1 MSTWTAFKAGNW
13 SDYTVWND
21 FYNATKTGTNE
32 LTVAATDL
40 SSWNGLVVYL
50 ITDAGIATV
59 TNAVFGTDTVLTLDV
74 DPSGDQSICL
84 AARPAAGDVAQTGYD
99 LTIDMD
105 TAPINQFATTAA
117 VTVTG
122 VGVFALNVDSNVV
135 AFSGTTFNA
144 VNFQNGMS
152 SLQMLGGGSVYYIDC
167 SFSSLVTFQDTSG
180 AYTLYCNT
188 AVPEVV
194 GGLTVYAPA
203 ITNLVPSSAATIHG
217 YNGGICYVESLMLYA
232 GYSVY
237 GEFTLKVIGADDAGA
252 ELNGTIRLL
261 NDTTIQSAIKGT
273 IIVPPNKTLT
283 VVSNAASTGE
293 IKLERNATYY
303 DGRQYVRGVFNAA
316 GVSSFHVGL

>member
-1 MSTWTAFKAGNW
+1 MATWTAFKAGNW
-13 SDYTVWND
+13 SDYTLWND

-32 LTVAATDL
+32 LTIAAEDL
-40 SSWNGLVVYL
+40 SSWNGLVIYL

-59 TNAVFGTDTVLTLDV
+59 TNAVFSIDTVLTLDV
-74 DPSGDQSICL
+74 DPSGDGTICL
-84 AARPAAGDVAQTGYD
+84 AARPAAGDAVSTAYD
-99 LTIDMD
+99 LTTDMTAECD
-105 TAPINQFATTAA
+105 TFATTAA
-117 VTVTG
+117 VTITGG
-122 VGVFALNVDSNVV
+122 VGALKV
-135 AFSGTTFNA
+135 ASSINAYSGTTFSVCTITPTA
-144 VNFQNGMS
+144 S
-152 SLQMLGGGSVYYIDC
+152 TLQLLGGGSVYYRGCNFEYGC
-167 SFSSLVTFQDTSG
+167 SFQDG
-180 AYTLYCNT
+180 LGVYTLYCDTN
-188 AVPEVV
+188 VPEVV
-194 GGLTVYAPA
+194 GGLTVYAPS
-203 ITNLVPSSAATIHG
+203 ITNLVPSSAASIHG
-217 YNGGICYVESLMLYA
+217 YNGGICYVDSLTLYA

-237 GEFTLKVIGADDAGA
+237 GEFTLNVIGIDDAGA